1 MRRTRASGAGKTG
14 AGTSRARTTGAGASR
29 ARRRRRRALPAGV
42 AAVFFAALFC
52 AWLWLSGE
60 EPDAERAAAAKTEEA
75 AFLYVADGDTI
86 VVELDGEK
94 EYVRFLFVNA
104 PESVHPDEEKNN
116 RYGEEASAHAKCLFE
131 GVETVYLEYEDE
143 ENNRDRYG
151 RLLAFVWLEP
161 TQGAEADDMRRSLAN
176 AAMVADGYAFLHVY
190 DNGNPV
196 NEAYLSVFSE
206 LFEEA
211 RAENAGLWAEE
222 GFEELY
228 EEQE

>member
-1 MRRTRASGAGKTG
+1 MTGARTSRAGKTG
-14 AGTSRARTTGAGASR
+14 AGTSR

-42 AAVFFAALFC
+42 AAVLLAALFC
-52 AWLWLSGE
+52 ACLWLSGE
-60 EPDAERAAAAKTEEA
+60 EPGEEPGAERAAAAKTEEA

-116 RYGEEASAHAKCLFE
+116 RYGEEASAHAKRLFE

-222 GFEELY
+222 GFEALY